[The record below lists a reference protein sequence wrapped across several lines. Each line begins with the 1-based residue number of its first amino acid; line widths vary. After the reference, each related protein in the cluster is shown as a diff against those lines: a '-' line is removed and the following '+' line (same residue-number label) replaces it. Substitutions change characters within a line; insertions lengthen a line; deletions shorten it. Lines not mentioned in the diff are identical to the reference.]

1 MCREYIEQL
10 NHLISIAPHLAYAEI
25 KTCRRDTLI
34 DEIESSIRLAGLPDY
49 RARDIAI
56 GVIKGDLMALRLPPF
71 VPKSRFP
78 FTPAAFLAE
87 HDRRLRYDRARNQMM
102 RTQDWCQRRW
112 NEGWSLAE
120 IMMQSKAM

>member
-10 NHLISIAPHLAYAEI
+10 NHLIGTAPYLAYAEI
-25 KTCRRDTLI
+25 KTCRRDTPI
-34 DEIESSIRLAGLPDY
+34 DEIESSIRLAGLPDS

-56 GVIKGDLMALRLPPF
+56 RVIKGDLMALRLPPY

-78 FTPAAFLAE
+78 FTLAAFQVE
-87 HDRRLRYDRARNQMM
+87 HNRRLRYDRDRNQLL
-102 RTQDWCQRRW
+102 RTQNWCQRRR

>member
-56 GVIKGDLMALRLPPF
+56 GVIKGDLMALRCRLLYQSQGSRSRRRPF
-71 VPKSRFP
+71 GLSTTGVSGMTVPETR
-78 FTPAAFLAE
+78 
-87 HDRRLRYDRARNQMM
+87 
-102 RTQDWCQRRW
+102 
-112 NEGWSLAE
+112 
-120 IMMQSKAM
+120 

>member
-78 FTPAAFLAE
+78 FTPAAFRAE

-102 RTQDWCQRRW
+102 RTQDLPSIW
-112 NEGWSLAE
+112 
-120 IMMQSKAM
+120 